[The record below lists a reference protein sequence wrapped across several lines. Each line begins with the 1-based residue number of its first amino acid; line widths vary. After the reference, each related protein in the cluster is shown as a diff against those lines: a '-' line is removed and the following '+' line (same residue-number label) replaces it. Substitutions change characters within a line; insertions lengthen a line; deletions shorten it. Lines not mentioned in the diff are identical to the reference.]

1 MLKPKIA
8 YDMAKAANGNLRGQL
23 YMEKEIPFLQLH
35 DHYSAYN

>member
-8 YDMAKAANGNLRGQL
+8 YDMAKAQWELRGQL